1 MPQVRYKIY
10 SLSASA
16 LMAYAQGGAESG
28 YAFTLNAKATEKCKV
43 LSSLHEQQDCAL
55 LFQTMCVL
63 RGDNYQLPMEDTL
76 ISDLSDVICY
86 VDFSNIFDRSA
97 AQNRHAV
104 RQKKAESMF
113 RPEGI
118 VLDFGAG
125 PCRYLAFERSNS
137 MSRKAQLSFVRED
150 IYEPL
155 RRRIMLDMKI
165 GSCQLSKLYA
175 YNGLMLSGG
184 TRLDGIEIDKPH
196 RVIVIDNEES
206 SVWNVPVITVID
218 KFMPLFPAFWRQ
230 GPSQEKT
237 RTFDQFKTLLKK
249 HFRWESQVFERYA

>member
-86 VDFSNIFDRSA
+86 VDFSNIFGRNA

-118 VLDFGAG
+118 TLDFGAG
-125 PCRYLAFERSNS
+125 PHRYVAFERSNS
-137 MSRKAQLSFVRED
+137 MSRKAQLSFIRED
-150 IYEPL
+150 FCEPL

-175 YNGLMLSGG
+175 YHGLMLSGG

-206 SVWNVPVITVID
+206 SVWNVPFITVID
-218 KFMPLFPAFWRQ
+218 KFMPLFPALVA

-237 RTFDQFKTLLKK
+237 RTFDQFKTLYKSIFAGNHRLLRGMHK
-249 HFRWESQVFERYA
+249 

>member
-1 MPQVRYKIY
+1 M
-10 SLSASA
+10 
-16 LMAYAQGGAESG
+16 
-28 YAFTLNAKATEKCKV
+28 
-43 LSSLHEQQDCAL
+43 
-55 LFQTMCVL
+55 
-63 RGDNYQLPMEDTL
+63 
-76 ISDLSDVICY
+76 
-86 VDFSNIFDRSA
+86 
-97 AQNRHAV
+97 
-104 RQKKAESMF
+104 
-113 RPEGI
+113 
-118 VLDFGAG
+118 LDFGAG
-125 PCRYLAFERSNS
+125 PCRYLDFERSNS

-175 YNGLMLSGG
+175 YHGLMLSGG

-237 RTFDQFKTLLKK
+237 RTFDQFKTLL
-249 HFRWESQVFERYA
+249 